1 MSRHPMT
8 RRAPTRNGGFS
19 WGRFPMG
26 DTGLVAY
33 RLFRRDHR
41 GALHTSILHFYP
53 RDQRREVALALRQA
67 CHRLRD
73 RVDDIDLAAMG
84 VAA

>member
-1 MSRHPMT
+1 MSRLVA
-8 RRAPTRNGGFS
+8 RRPPKKLGGFS
-19 WGRFPMG
+19 WGRFPVG
-26 DTGLVAY
+26 DAGVVAY

-41 GALHTSILHFYP
+41 GALHTSTLHFCP

-67 CHRLRD
+67 CRRLRD
-73 RVDDIDLAAMG
+73 RVDEIALAAMG

>member
-1 MSRHPMT
+1 MI

-19 WGRFPMG
+19 WGRLPVG
-26 DTGLVAY
+26 DTGVVAY
-33 RLFRRDHR
+33 RLFRRDHG

-67 CHRLRD
+67 CHSLRD
-73 RVDDIDLAAMG
+73 RVDEIDLVAME
-84 VAA
+84 VSA

>member
-1 MSRHPMT
+1 MSRHPIIP
-8 RRAPTRNGGFS
+8 RAPTRNGGFS
-19 WGRFPMG
+19 WGRFPVG
-26 DTGLVAY
+26 DTGVVAY

-53 RDQRREVALALRQA
+53 RDQRGEVALALRQA

-73 RVDDIDLAAMG
+73 RVDEIDLAAME

>member
-1 MSRHPMT
+1 MSRFVA
-8 RRAPTRNGGFS
+8 RRSPKKLGGFS
-19 WGRFPMG
+19 WGRFPVG
-26 DTGLVAY
+26 DTGVVAY

-53 RDQRREVALALRQA
+53 RDQRREVALALRPA

-73 RVDDIDLAAMG
+73 RVDEIDFVAMG

>member
-1 MSRHPMT
+1 MSRHLA
-8 RRAPTRNGGFS
+8 RRAPARNGGFS
-19 WGRFPMG
+19 WGRFPVADRG
-26 DTGLVAY
+26 VVAY

-53 RDQRREVALALRQA
+53 RDHRREIALALRAA

-73 RVDDIDLAAMG
+73 RVDEIDLAAMG
-84 VAA
+84 FAA

>member
-1 MSRHPMT
+1 MSRPIT

-26 DTGLVAY
+26 DTGIVAY
-33 RLFRRDHR
+33 RLFRRDQSGTVHFQ
-41 GALHTSILHFYP
+41 GFTAQPYHTRAEIA
-53 RDQRREVALALRQA
+53 VGLRAA

-73 RVDDIDLAAMG
+73 RVDEIDLVELG